1 MTHHQDALER
11 FLAAQNKSPEGYQSA
26 LAELRHGHKQTH
38 WVWYIFPQTRPSDP
52 NTGSY
57 NTQYYGIS
65 DDAEALRYLHHPVLG
80 PRLAEITAVVHTQ
93 LIVKDGYPEVLMMSK
108 VDVKKLRSCMELFLR
123 VGAQADT
130 HALPWLPTFLAQAQA
145 IFQKIDIPAY
155 RHH

>member
-1 MTHHQDALER
+1 MLANTDIER
-11 FLAAQNKSPEGYQSA
+11 FVIAQNKSPEGYQSA

-93 LIVKDGYPEVLMMSK
+93 LFDKNVHPEVLLMWD
-108 VDVKKLRSCMELFLR
+108 VDVKKLRSCLELFLR